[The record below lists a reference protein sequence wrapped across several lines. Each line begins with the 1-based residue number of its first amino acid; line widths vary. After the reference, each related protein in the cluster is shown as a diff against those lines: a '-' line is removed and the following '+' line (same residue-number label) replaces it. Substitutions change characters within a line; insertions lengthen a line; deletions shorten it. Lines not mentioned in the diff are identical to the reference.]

1 MDNFSEIKN
10 QYSGFQNE
18 FSNNIKDNFG
28 NSIQNE
34 GLEPILNHLNI
45 LEIQEKKIQIETNMI
60 KTILAQA
67 KMILPDMGA

>member
-10 QYSGFQNE
+10 QYSGFKNE
-18 FSNNIKDNFG
+18 FDSNIKDNFG

-45 LEIQEKKIQIETNMI
+45 LEIQEQKIQAEIVVI
-60 KTILAQA
+60 QTILTQA
-67 KMILPDMGA
+67 RAILPDMGA

>member
-10 QYSGFQNE
+10 QYRGFQNE
-18 FSNNIKDNFG
+18 FSNNIKNNFG